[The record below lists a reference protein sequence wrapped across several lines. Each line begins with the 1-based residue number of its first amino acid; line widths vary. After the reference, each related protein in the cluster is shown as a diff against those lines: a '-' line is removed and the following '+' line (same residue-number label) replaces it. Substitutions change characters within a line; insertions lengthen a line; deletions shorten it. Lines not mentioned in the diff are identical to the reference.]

1 MAKNS
6 FAEIEDTS
14 ANSISDVEALKEATS
29 TTGIR
34 ASSIFSS
41 FQKNEIIRVAP
52 VGDKKHFRFKPEHEF
67 EEGGKVYKEASLYI
81 YKNLDMRPEQVPYA
95 RRFRSK
101 PATAGAE
108 DMLHQLLV
116 EKTIFKIS
124 GYTEEGRP
132 VYEKL
137 PHPCTYFDD
146 PQDINTMR
154 MSPLVNDFDVITA
167 LAGGAWKVVDVIIA
181 ETRRF
186 RKGVPPLQRYMFIP
200 ILKRVGEWDDKF

>member
-1 MAKNS
+1 MAKS
-6 FAEIEDTS
+6 TFAEIEDTS
-14 ANSISDVEALKEATS
+14 ANSINDVEALKEATS

-52 VGDKKHFRFKPEHEF
+52 VGNKHFRFKPEHEF
-67 EEGGKVYKEASLYI
+67 EENGRVYKEASLFI

-108 DMLHQLLV
+108 DLLHQLLV

-137 PHPCTYFDD
+137 PNPCTYFDD

-154 MSPLVNDFDVITA
+154 MSPLVSDFDVITA
-167 LAGGAWKVVDVIIA
+167 LAGSAWKVVDVIIA

-186 RKGVPPLQRYMFIP
+186 RKGVPPLQRYMYIP